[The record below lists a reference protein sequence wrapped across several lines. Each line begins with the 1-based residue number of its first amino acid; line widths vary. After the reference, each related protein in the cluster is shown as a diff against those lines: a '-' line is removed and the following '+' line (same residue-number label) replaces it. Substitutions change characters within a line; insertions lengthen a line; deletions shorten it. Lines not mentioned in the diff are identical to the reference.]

1 MEITYYGAVA
11 SNNNDTPSQ
20 VHTLDIS
27 HFDRANQAIMN

>member
-11 SNNNDTPSQ
+11 SKDTPSQ